1 MQSTTT
7 LQSNIYTDKWT
18 STPWAVFYDG
28 PLSPVSSTSSSENS
42 ESPESSSHPELL
54 TLQYPERKTTVPRT
68 RRMENGV
75 IYTYRGNQLI
85 AKSVARKPKPY
96 YERKNKIEGK
106 SEINKLTPF
115 TDQLK
120 KLLNPKIF
128 IHLFFPIQLL

>member
-28 PLSPVSSTSSSENS
+28 PLSPVSTPSENS
-42 ESPESSSHPELL
+42 ESPESSSPPPELL

-68 RRMENGV
+68 RRMENGI
-75 IYTYRGNQLI
+75 IYTYRGNRLI

-96 YERKNKIEGK
+96 YERKDKKVGGAKNETERM
-106 SEINKLTPF
+106 STRSMEIVGNRK
-115 TDQLK
+115 
-120 KLLNPKIF
+120 
-128 IHLFFPIQLL
+128 